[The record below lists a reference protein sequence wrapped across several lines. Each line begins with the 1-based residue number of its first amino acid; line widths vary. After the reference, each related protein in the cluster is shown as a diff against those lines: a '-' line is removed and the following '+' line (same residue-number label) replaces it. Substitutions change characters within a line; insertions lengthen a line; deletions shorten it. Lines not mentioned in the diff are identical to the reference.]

1 MDIIALFGFVNI
13 LIYLAVAVF
22 AIYVVITIITLMK
35 QRNDYLKE
43 ISEEL
48 KKSNNK
54 G

>member
-1 MDIIALFGFVNI
+1 MEITALFGIVNI
-13 LIYLAVAVF
+13 LIYLGIAVF
-22 AIYVVITIITLMK
+22 GIYVVITIIRLMK

-43 ISEEL
+43 IHEEL